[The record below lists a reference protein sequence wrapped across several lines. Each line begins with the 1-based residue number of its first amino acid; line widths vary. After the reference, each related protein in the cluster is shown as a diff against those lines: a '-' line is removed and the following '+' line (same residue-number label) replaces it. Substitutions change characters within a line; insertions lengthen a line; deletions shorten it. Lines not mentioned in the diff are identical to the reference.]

1 MKVKVLVLLS
11 FVLTL
16 NVLAQSKKPLTVEDL
31 WAMKRISTFDVSPDG
46 AKIVFSATKYSLKEN
61 KGDADIYI
69 VNTDGTGLRKLKYSG
84 ASESLP
90 KFSPDGKKVF
100 YIKKNQVWQC
110 DLPGNN
116 DKQITNFYTGVND
129 YVFSKDGRLL
139 LFTSDVYPECK
150 TQECNKKKDEYY
162 KNRKASGE
170 IITSLM
176 FRHWNRWRLHKRSH
190 LFLMNMA
197 SKKYYDL
204 TFKPN
209 SDIPPI
215 DLGSAHDFTFSPDGK
230 EVAFVLNPDKVV
242 ATSTNNEV
250 YVLNIKDFIK
260 RGAAAIK
267 KISVSKGNDN
277 EPVYSP
283 DGKFIAFRSMKHAG
297 FESDK
302 SDLIIY
308 DRNTGRL
315 KNLTEDWKYSVG
327 EIAWSKNSKYIY
339 CTTPFEINN
348 AIFRIDVNTGKR
360 KPLLLK
366 HMNASIT
373 VSPNGGKLFF
383 RQQRSRLPYEIFSL
397 NLSNGA
403 AEQITKLNAKRLSQ
417 IEMEPIS
424 TFWSVGAGG
433 TKIQSILVKPP
444 FFNPNKKYPLIFLI
458 HGGPQG
464 HWSDDFHYRW
474 NIQLFASKG
483 YVVVAPNP
491 RGSVGYGQ
499 EFTNE
504 ISKDWGGKV
513 YVDLMNSLDNALKKF
528 KFIDKKNI
536 FAAGASY
543 GGYMI
548 NWIEGH
554 TNRFNAL
561 VCHDGV
567 FDLESMYGSTEEL
580 WFPEWEF
587 GGTPW
592 TNRKL
597 YRKWSPHMFVKN
609 FKTPMLIV
617 HGAKDFRVPET
628 QAFELFTSL
637 QRMGVE
643 SKLLYFPDEFHF
655 VVKPQNSKLW
665 WNTIFNWFE
674 QHKRR

>member
-1 MKVKVLVLLS
+1 MKTGIFYLLS
-11 FVLTL
+11 FVFLTNL
-16 NVLAQSKKPLTVEDL
+16 LAQSKRPLRVEDL
-31 WAMKRISTFDVSPDG
+31 WKVKRISTFDVSPDG
-46 AKIVFSATKYSLKEN
+46 QWVVFSATKYNLEKN
-61 KGDADIYI
+61 KGDADIYLKSI
-69 VNTDGTGLRKLKYSG
+69 DGKIFRKLKYSSV
-84 ASESLP
+84 SEALP
-90 KFSPDGKKVF
+90 KFSPDGKGV
-100 YIKKNQVWQC
+100 YYVKKNQIWEC
-110 DLPGNN
+110 DLNGENE
-116 DKQITNFYTGVND
+116 KQITNFYSGVNN
-129 YVFSKDGRLL
+129 YVFSGNGQYL
-139 LFTSDVYPECK
+139 LFTSEVYPECK

-162 KNRKASGE
+162 NNKKSSGE
-170 IITSLM
+170 LITGLM

-190 LFLMNMA
+190 LFLMDLKN
-197 SKKYYDL
+197 KKYYDL
-204 TFKPN
+204 TFDPY
-209 SDIPPI
+209 SDIPPV

-230 EVAFVLNPDKVV
+230 EVAFVLNPDRVV
-242 ATSTNNEV
+242 AISTNNEV
-250 YVLNIKDFIK
+250 YTVNIKDFIK
-260 RGAAAIK
+260 NGFKVIK

-283 DGKFIAFRSMKHAG
+283 DGRYIAFRSMKHPG

-302 SDLIIY
+302 SDIIIY
-308 DRNTGRL
+308 NRRTGEL
-315 KNLTEDWKYSVG
+315 KNITSSWKYSVG
-327 EIAWSKNSKYIY
+327 EIIWSADSKFIF
-339 CTTPFEINN
+339 CTTPYEINN
-348 AIFRIDVNTGKR
+348 AIFRINVDTGKR
-360 KPLLLK
+360 EPLLLK
-366 HMNASIT
+366 HVNTSIVFSAS
-373 VSPNGGKLFF
+373 NNRLFF
-383 RQQRSRLPYEIFSL
+383 KQQNSRMPYEIFSL
-397 NLSNGA
+397 NPDNG
-403 AEQITKLNAKRLSQ
+403 EVGQITAINKQVLSG
-417 IEMEPIS
+417 IEMEPIT
-424 TFWSVGAGG
+424 TFWSAGAGG
-433 TKIQSILVKPP
+433 VEVQSILVKPP
-444 FFNPNKKYPLIFLI
+444 FFNPKKKYPLIFLI

-499 EFTNE
+499 KFTNQ

-513 YVDLMNSLDNALKKF
+513 YTDLMNALDYALANF
-528 KFIDKKNI
+528 NFIDTNNV

-554 TNRFNAL
+554 TDRFNAL

-617 HGAKDFRVPET
+617 QGANDFRVPET

-665 WNTIFNWFE
+665 WNTIFNWFD